1 MEIKLLKLEGLVFD
15 IKRFAVH
22 DGPGIRVTV
31 FLKGCPLSC
40 IWCHN
45 PEGISPDIVTVKKT
59 VKIGDRKFVD
69 NEIVGKRYCVD
80 DLMNEILKEK
90 IFMEES
96 EGGVTFSGGEPLMQS
111 EFLTEMLKKCKA
123 EGIHTA
129 VDTTG
134 LASPETIK
142 KVLEYTDLFLYDIK
156 CINEENHK
164 KYTGVSNTGILEN
177 LRYISQTGIAYRIR
191 IPVIPDLVN
200 TDENMDEIILFL
212 NTLSVKPQGVDL
224 LPFHNTAAHKYKK
237 FEINNSLANVKS
249 LSKDSLKDLQKKFEN
264 AGFKTT
270 IGG

>member
-1 MEIKLLKLEGLVFD
+1 MEGLVFD

-59 VKIGDRKFVD
+59 VKLGDKKFID
-69 NEIVGKRYCVD
+69 NEIVGKQYSVD

-111 EFLTEMLKKCKA
+111 EFLVEMLKKCK
-123 EGIHTA
+123 EQGIHTA

-134 LASPETIK
+134 LASLETIK
-142 KVLEYTDLFLYDIK
+142 KVTEFTDLFLYDVK
-156 CINEENHK
+156 FINEDNHK
-164 KYTGVSNTGILEN
+164 KYTGVSNARILEN
-177 LRYISQTGIAYRIR
+177 ITYISEKGFNFRIR
-191 IPVIPDLVN
+191 IPVIPNIVY
-200 TDENMDEIILFL
+200 TDENINDIIGFL
-212 NTLSVKPQGVDL
+212 MTLSVKPQGVDL
-224 LPFHNTAAHKYKK
+224 LPYHNTAAHKYKK

-249 LSKDSLKDLQKKFEN
+249 LNKDSLKDLQKKFEN